1 MRSGPHVM
9 DARGMQPGFK
19 AHKERG
25 IGRYAKNL
33 ISAMQEIIGPE
44 GLEILVQGNL
54 DEPEIDARVKRLRA
68 GYMPQ
73 WLPYGKRLA
82 SHYWLVRRP
91 LRTAWRQGRIVHFLS
106 HLDAPLWP
114 LWPTVITV
122 HDLIGQ
128 RMPEV
133 YAQDVSM
140 YRFRLERWV
149 ETRCFSRASR
159 LIAVSQCTKDDIV
172 ELYGIDPARISV
184 VHEAADPD
192 LAPVTDPV
200 RIAEILAAHG
210 LDPAKPFFFYL
221 GGIDQRKDMPGLL
234 EALAQVTRGGGNAD
248 LVIAG
253 KISGD
258 KQYPAFMEHIKR
270 LGLENR
276 VRQLGYVPDE
286 HLPGLFSACTAF
298 LFPSHYEGFGLPP
311 LEAMACGAPVIAA
324 AAAAV
329 PEVVADAGLLVPPG
343 KPAELAQAMAQVLA
357 RPELVA
363 ELRAKGARRAAEFSW
378 QRAARQTLVIYREV
392 LDHGR

>member
-1 MRSGPHVM
+1 MSGPHVI

-33 ISAMQEIIGPE
+33 LLAMLEITGPD
-44 GLEILVQGNL
+44 GLELLVQGNL
-54 DEPEIDARVKRLRA
+54 DEPGIDPAVRRLRA

-91 LRTAWRQGRIVHFLS
+91 LKPAWSQGRIVHFLS

-114 LWPTVITV
+114 LRPTVITV

-140 YRFRLERWV
+140 ARFQLERWV
-149 ETRCFSRASR
+149 ETRCFGRAAR

-172 ELYGIDPARISV
+172 DLYGIDPARISV

-192 LAPVTDPV
+192 LAPVEDPA
-200 RIAEILAAHG
+200 RQAEILAAHG
-210 LDPAKPFFFYL
+210 LDPARPFFFYL

-234 EALAQVTRGGGNAD
+234 EAMAQVIGQGGDAD

-270 LGLENR
+270 LGLDSR

-286 HLPGLFSACTAF
+286 HLPGLFSSCTAF
-298 LFPSHYEGFGLPP
+298 VFPSHYEGFGLPP

-329 PEVVADAGLLVPPG
+329 PEVVADAGLMVSPG
-343 KPAELAQAMAQVLA
+343 KPEELAQAMRRVLGDA
-357 RPELVA
+357 GLVA
-363 ELRAKGARRAAEFSW
+363 ELRVKGAQRAAEFSW
-378 QRAARQTLVIYREV
+378 QRAARQTLDIYREV
-392 LDHGR
+392 LDGR